1 MFYNTLRKKK
11 MKTNFKAKLLWTIE
25 LVIEFVIYLIIW
37 GLIIEKL

>member
-1 MFYNTLRKKK
+1 MSNNKQIIKE
-11 MKTNFKAKLLWTIE
+11 KLLWTIG

>member
-1 MFYNTLRKKK
+1 ME
-11 MKTNFKAKLLWTIE
+11 MKNNKQQTIKAKLLWTIE